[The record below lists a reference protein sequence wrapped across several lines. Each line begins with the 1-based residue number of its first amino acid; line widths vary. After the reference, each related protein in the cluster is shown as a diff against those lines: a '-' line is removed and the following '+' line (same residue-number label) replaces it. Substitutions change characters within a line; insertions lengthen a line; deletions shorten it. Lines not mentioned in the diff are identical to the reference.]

1 MVISQITA
9 ALALQRWPWQW
20 RAEDRM
26 TEFALV
32 GDIGGTNSRFGLVK
46 QGSMAIQ
53 HMEALR
59 NDNFPSLEGAIQ
71 QYLRNRDVT
80 SLSSAAIAVAAPV
93 DREHISLT
101 NYDWS
106 FTNESLRL
114 AAKARHLRLL
124 NDYEALALSLPHLK
138 GDDLVQIGG
147 QESPVPKLK
156 IVMGPGTGLG
166 MAALAPL
173 PHGGWMALPGEL
185 GQVTLPTVTREE
197 FDLRERMKKP
207 GSIFIA
213 EDAVSGSGLYLL
225 YKTLSPQGKLTSPE
239 AVIQA
244 ALTGQD
250 AVAAKTLDHFI
261 SWLARISGDAAMA
274 LQARGGVYLA
284 GGIAPSIIDK
294 LKSGPFRAI
303 FEDKG
308 KLSDIMR
315 PIPVYVIVDRFPA
328 FKGCAASLAQ

>member
-1 MVISQITA
+1 M
-9 ALALQRWPWQW
+9 
-20 RAEDRM
+20 M

-46 QGSMAIQ
+46 PGSMAIQ

-71 QYLRNRDVT
+71 QYLRNQSIT
-80 SLSSAAIAVAAPV
+80 SLSAAAIAVAAPV
-93 DREHISLT
+93 DGEHISLT
-101 NYDWS
+101 NRDWS
-106 FTNESLRL
+106 FSNESLQH
-114 AAKARHLRLL
+114 AANAKRVRLL
-124 NDYEALALSLPHLK
+124 NDYEALALSLPHLQ

-147 QESPVPKLK
+147 QNTSEPMLK
-156 IVMGPGTGLG
+156 IVLGPGTGLG

-185 GQVTLPTVTREE
+185 GHVTLPTVTREE
-197 FDLRERMKKP
+197 FELRERMATP
-207 GSIFIA
+207 GSVFTA
-213 EDAVSGSGLYLL
+213 EDAVSGGGLYLI
-225 YKTLSPQGKLTSPE
+225 YKTIAPDGRLASPE

-244 ALTGQD
+244 ALSGD
-250 AVAAKTLDHFI
+250 DKAAAKTLDQFI
-261 SWLARISGDAAMA
+261 VWLARISGDAAMA

-294 LKSGPFRAI
+294 LKSGPFRSI
-303 FEDKG
+303 FEEKG
-308 KLSDIMR
+308 KLAHLMR